1 MTLSMINSYD
11 SVSSATFASC
21 VAVMPEIYMKECV
34 EKLDKIAENY
44 LYLNC
49 TFNGDWMLSSKSW
62 FIV

>member
-1 MTLSMINSYD
+1 
-11 SVSSATFASC
+11 
-21 VAVMPEIYMKECV
+21 MPEIYMQGYV

-44 LYLNC
+44 LYLPC